1 MNRLIPLY
9 TPLSFGWTISLN
21 INWVMSIISW
31 KPAVPPKNG
40 AGLVQSY
47 SSLADLQAK
56 INDSAK
62 SLSMDP
68 KRVKV
73 WAPFTRRNQ

>member
-1 MNRLIPLY
+1 
-9 TPLSFGWTISLN
+9 
-21 INWVMSIISW
+21 
-31 KPAVPPKNG
+31 
-40 AGLVQSY
+40 VQSY

-68 KRVKV
+68 KMVKV